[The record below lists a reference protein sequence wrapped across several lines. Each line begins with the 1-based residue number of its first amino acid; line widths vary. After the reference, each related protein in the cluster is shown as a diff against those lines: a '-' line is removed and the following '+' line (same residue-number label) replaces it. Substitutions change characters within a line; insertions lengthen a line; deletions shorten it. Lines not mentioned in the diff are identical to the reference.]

1 MGGSAEVRRA
11 DYADIRAMRDLHR
24 QEMNCQI
31 RHDSHLG
38 RGLADAYLLLLDGRP
53 AGYGGVLN
61 RYDPGRVMEFYVLPH
76 ARAAGRRLFRALL
89 EQSRATQIAAQTN
102 DPGLLLMLYDFGQNV
117 ATDCILFLDAYRSAL
132 QCPAGCFRPATPEDR
147 GPSGDDPPAQW
158 VVEAAGA
165 VVAAGGFLTHYN
177 PPYADIFMS
186 VAATERR
193 RGFGSFLVQ
202 ELKRECYESGHRP
215 AARCNP
221 DNVASRRTL
230 ERAGLLPCARVLV
243 ADVAPL

>member
-1 MGGSAEVRRA
+1 MDVGTRRVA
-11 DYADIRAMRDLHR
+11 YADVQTMRDLYR
-24 QEMNCQI
+24 QEMDCQI
-31 RHDSHLG
+31 RYDSHLG
-38 RGLADAYLLLLDGRP
+38 RGLADAYLLLLDGRV

-61 RYDPGRVMEFYVLPH
+61 RYDPGRLTEFYVLPH
-76 ARAAGRRLFRALL
+76 ARARRLPLFRALL
-89 EQSRATQIAAQTN
+89 AASGATQIAAQTN
-102 DPGLLLMLYDFGQNV
+102 DPGLLLMLYDFGRNV
-117 ATDCILFLDAYRSAL
+117 ATDCILFHDAYRSAL
-132 QCPAGCFRPATPEDR
+132 QCPAGCFRRATAEDR

-158 VVEAAGA
+158 VVEAGGA

-186 VAATERR
+186 VAAAERR

-221 DNVASRRTL
+221 ANVASRRTL